1 MRAVD
6 EGRVRVNAHHM
17 YSALR
22 EFASTMRYTA
32 VLPPKGL
39 VKHALDQGV
48 DDMMA
53 LPDDEKLKAKE
64 RSENA
69 LLARKA
75 KDMEKKALLEKER
88 RKQRK
93 EELAAER
100 QAEKERMAQEAQ
112 EA

>member
-1 MRAVD
+1 
-6 EGRVRVNAHHM
+6 
-17 YSALR
+17 
-22 EFASTMRYTA
+22 MRYTA

-69 LLARKA
+69 LLARRPRTW
-75 KDMEKKALLEKER
+75 KKALLEKER